1 MNMDNKVNS
10 DLEKIV
16 SEAKDDMKKLKLN
29 DENIVK
35 PHLMENNDVLA
46 ESKHCNSE
54 QQQVVTIKCESLKAG
69 DKAQKPILR
78 IIPLGKNA
86 TVNPGEIKAVLMK
99 NLNLQIYVENTK
111 RDVKKKRDEEFENL
125 LALCKH
131 NIMSLYHERTQK
143 RTRVS

>member
-1 MNMDNKVNS
+1 MYNKVNS

-16 SEAKDDMKKLKLN
+16 SAAKDDMKKLKLN

-54 QQQVVTIKCESLKAG
+54 QKVVTIKCKNLKAG
-69 DKAQKPILR
+69 DKTQKPILR
-78 IIPLGKNA
+78 IIPLDKNA
-86 TVNPGEIKAVLMK
+86 TVNPEEIKAALMK
-99 NLNLQIYVENTK
+99 NPNLQIYVGNTK